1 MSSMSRIAKG
11 YFRRM
16 TVFAC
21 PLLAVVG
28 AWGQPVTVSIQ
39 GQVTDQAGNG
49 INGAVIRILETPLSA
64 QANASGNFDLK
75 GTFEVGVVRRSRLPG
90 GALLDSHKGRLSL
103 RLDGNSPLAALLIGP
118 DGRSRR
124 RSLDRTQ
131 AVAGRV
137 DLEAWLGSEAG
148 AWFLRLGEGL
158 EARTFRLTR
167 SGHGAAVFI
176 HSQAL
181 RSDGGSAPAAKV
193 PAGAPPW
200 GNLADTLVLLEIT
213 AAGFHPKRTLSRP
226 VQSGLV
232 VKLIAANAPLKER
245 IQDFIG
251 SMGGYRNFRL
261 AFLKKESPASRKHI
275 LHLAE
280 FSKMTGDTLPITAF
294 PDSRGPANPESTPFG
309 ANVPSISPD
318 GSMIAYE
325 IGNESQ
331 TVNNVSQ
338 IWLQPITGPRV
349 AGPGFPA
356 TNPRWWVDGPDRY
369 LIWCTNGR
377 EDGWKDTA
385 SRTMRQK
392 VVGGALSGS
401 PEVIVKGSF
410 NGGMSGTP
418 ANRYLAA
425 AFRHG
430 VMLEAATSTLRYLH
444 IYPGHGP
451 AKDGSP
457 ADSLQSCNPSISPN
471 PHEPTRMLFLDFGV
485 PPGENPYPNK
495 VRPQHYA
502 QHQMILVGDFQSE
515 APGRIVDFIDSP
527 PAELAKDK
535 TWDDPEWSNHPH
547 FAVATTRDPKG
558 DLSNPGEPRP
568 TQPDIYLIH
577 LPTKSFLKVISGDHF
592 TMPTLWLGE

>member
-11 YFRRM
+11 IFGRM
-16 TVFAC
+16 S
-21 PLLAVVG
+21 LLASLMLPAAA
-28 AWGQPVTVSIQ
+28 AWSQPVTVSIQ
-39 GQVTDQAGNG
+39 GQVTDKAGIG
-49 INGAVIRILETPLSA
+49 VNGAVIRILETNLTTQSD
-64 QANASGNFDLK
+64 ASGNFDLK
-75 GTFEVGVVRRSRLPG
+75 GTFEVGVIRRSRLPG
-90 GALLDSHKGRLSL
+90 GALLDSRRGRLSL
-103 RLDGNSPLAALLIGP
+103 RLAGNSPLAALLVGP
-118 DGRSRR
+118 DGRSQRR
-124 RSLDRTQ
+124 MLDGTQ

-137 DLEAWLGSEAG
+137 DLEAWLGPAAG
-148 AWFLRLGEGL
+148 AWFLRLGDGSD
-158 EARTFRLTR
+158 ARTFRLTR
-167 SGHGAAVFI
+167 SGRGAVVTI
-176 HSQAL
+176 HTQAA
-181 RSDGGSAPAAKV
+181 RSLGGSAPAPKV
-193 PAGAPPW
+193 AAAAPG
-200 GNLADTLVLLEIT
+200 GNLADTLVLLEVT
-213 AAGFHPKRTLSRP
+213 AAGFHPKRVLSLP
-226 VQSGLV
+226 VQSDRD

-251 SMGGYRNFRL
+251 SMGGYKNFRL
-261 AFLKKESPASRKHI
+261 AFLKKESPTSRKHI

-280 FSKMTGDTLPITAF
+280 LSQMTGDTLPITAF

-318 GSMIAYE
+318 GSLIAYE

-338 IWLQPITGPRV
+338 IWLQPITGTRV
-349 AGPGFPA
+349 PGPGFPA

-392 VVGGALSGS
+392 VAGGALTGS

-430 VMLEAATSTLRYLH
+430 VMLEAATSTLRHFH

-457 ADSLQSCNPSISPN
+457 ADSLQACNPSISPN
-471 PHEPTRMLFLDFGV
+471 PQDPTRMLFLDFGV

-502 QHQMILVGDFQSE
+502 QHQMILVGDFKSE
-515 APGRIVDFIDSP
+515 GPGRIVDFIDSP

-535 TWDDPEWSNHPH
+535 TWDDPEWSNHPD

-577 LPTKSFLKVISGDHF
+577 LPTKSSLKVISGDHF
-592 TMPTLWLGE
+592 TMPALWLGE